1 MRVTIAL
8 SKKLKHKSPHDL
20 QKQKQKDSN
29 HHTRNRKVIVAG
41 NANCS
46 WFEPYQLQTVHDLA
60 EFVVR
65 QIRQKSHADGKQT
78 HKQTT
83 NKVKPGLFHI

>member
-1 MRVTIAL
+1 M
-8 SKKLKHKSPHDL
+8 
-20 QKQKQKDSN
+20 
-29 HHTRNRKVIVAG
+29 IVAG

-78 HKQTT
+78 HKQTKQSQT
-83 NKVKPGLFHI
+83 RFIPHLIQLWLQCNRNMYYSFELLLKP